1 MPSVLLRLPEVV
13 RRTGWNAT
21 EIYQGMKANPPEFP
35 ASVPI
40 GKRSVGWVE
49 QEIEE
54 WIARRIALRDAQSL
68 EQARKERRRKGG
80 PGRGHRGSLK
90 NPIVAGTEL

>member
-54 WIARRIALRDAQSL
+54 WIARRIAQRDAQSL
-68 EQARKERRRKGG
+68 ERSRLERRRKGG
-80 PGRGHRGSLK
+80 PGRGKTGPMR
-90 NPIVAGTEL
+90 IETTEL